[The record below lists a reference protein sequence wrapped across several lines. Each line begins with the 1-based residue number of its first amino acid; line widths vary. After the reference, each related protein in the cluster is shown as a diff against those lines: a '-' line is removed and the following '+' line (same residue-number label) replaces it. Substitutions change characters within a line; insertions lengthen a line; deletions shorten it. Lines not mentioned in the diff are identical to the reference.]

1 MMMKKKLLQTNNK
14 FFVKHIKKMSIL
26 VKRSA
31 QLSLFLQFVSGVANV
46 LGFFLTPSANL
57 QTNEVNDV
65 KIIMAVETS
74 SQFIEFLYYLVAV
87 FIWNGIIDTW
97 TRYID
102 WFIST
107 PIMLVSTAMFFSHR
121 RMVYSSEGDMLDIF
135 TDWKLYVMISLNTLM
150 LIMGFCVELKVLP
163 EATGNIFGACALV
176 GSFTMMAFFVPKDDE
191 WSTPFFYT
199 MYGVWFLY
207 GLAAILPKDQKNT
220 SYNLLDVVAK
230 NFYGVFLLLYLL
242 YV

>member
-1 MMMKKKLLQTNNK
+1 
-14 FFVKHIKKMSIL
+14 MSIL

-57 QTNEVNDV
+57 QTNEVDDV

-87 FIWNGIIDTW
+87 FIWNGMIDTW

-107 PIMLVSTAMFFSHR
+107 PIMLVSACFSLIDGW
-121 RMVYSSEGDMLDIF
+121 YSSEGDMLIF
-135 TDWKLYVMISLNTLM
+135 SL
-150 LIMGFCVELKVLP
+150 I
-163 EATGNIFGACALV
+163 GNC
-176 GSFTMMAFFVPKDDE
+176 M
-191 WSTPFFYT
+191 
-199 MYGVWFLY
+199 
-207 GLAAILPKDQKNT
+207 
-220 SYNLLDVVAK
+220 
-230 NFYGVFLLLYLL
+230 
-242 YV
+242 